1 MTMNKEREILNT
13 VIVFGATSTLAKC
26 MIRQLAETGSALY
39 LVARNKEKLQATC
52 DDAIA
57 RGARLCSFYA
67 IEFDQN
73 TNYETIFDQA
83 NKEVGVLDTCII
95 AHGTLSD
102 QQACEASEELML
114 EELDTNML
122 SYLKIMR
129 FAGNLF
135 SKQKR
140 GMIIPIMSV
149 AGDRGRQSN
158 YLYGTAKAAVAT
170 YASGQRNRL
179 HTDGVHVLTVKPGF
193 IDTAMTAHLKKGLLW
208 AQPETVASAI
218 LKAAQKRVN
227 ILYVPFFW
235 RYIMFVIK
243 AIPEQIFK
251 RLKL

>member
-1 MTMNKEREILNT
+1 MNKENEILQS
-13 VIVFGATSTLAKC
+13 VIIFGATSTLAKC

-39 LVARNKEKLQATC
+39 LVARNQEKLQVVH
-52 DDAIA
+52 DDALA
-57 RGARLCSFYA
+57 RGAKACGFSVM
-67 IEFDQN
+67 EFNEESDYGQ
-73 TNYETIFDQA
+73 IFDLA
-83 NKEVGVLDTCII
+83 TKDIGVLDTCII

-102 QQACEASEELML
+102 QQACDDSEEVML
-114 EELDTNML
+114 RELENNML

-129 FAGNLF
+129 LAANLF
-135 SKQKR
+135 SKYKN
-140 GMIIPIMSV
+140 GIIIPIGSV

-179 HTDGVHVLTVKPGF
+179 YPDGVHVLTVKPGF

-208 AQPETVASAI
+208 AQPEAVSSAI
-218 LKAAQKRVN
+218 LKAARKKVN
-227 ILYVPFFW
+227 VLYVPFFW
-235 RYIMFVIK
+235 YYIMFIIK